1 MNQMKTLLSVL
12 MLAATLHAQPI
23 QVGGM
28 DVLRLE
34 RKATSQG
41 RKLEF
46 LAVTLLPGRGMNT
59 FQITANI
66 PGKGETPLLKSP
78 SLQEAA
84 QQMTGDGKDRWGVLN
99 HSFGGAFLI
108 PFASRI
114 TGDVAPD
121 GHSLT
126 TRWQGKTI
134 TLPLASGTYA
144 THGLLNLEK
153 VQVLKTRKTEDGE
166 TVTGVVHAGD
176 FGGRWLSKTDL
187 HFTIALTGRAVDISI
202 TAKNAG
208 DISEPM
214 GFGWHPYFAIP
225 SGDRAQ
231 VRLHVPA
238 SRRALVNDTDARTT
252 GEFQSVAGTDFDFR
266 SPQGSELRDSVNV
279 NFSGLDRNSAA
290 CLIDPKFNYGLRVR
304 ALSPHIQTLQ
314 IYSPKNNTFVAIEDQ
329 FNYPDP
335 WGAEWKGMDTGMVTL
350 RPRQSVTWR
359 VRLELFPPQQS
370 SKKRGPVASSN
381 Q

>member
-1 MNQMKTLLSVL
+1 MRILLWLLLLVT
-12 MLAATLHAQPI
+12 TLHAEPI

-28 DVLRLE
+28 DVFRLE
-34 RKATSQG
+34 RKATGQG

-46 LAVTLLPGRGMNT
+46 LSVTLLPGRGMNT
-59 FQITANI
+59 FQITANL
-66 PGKGETPLLKSP
+66 PVKGETALLKSP
-78 SLQEAA
+78 SLEEAA
-84 QQMTGDGKDRWGVLN
+84 QQMTGDGKDQGGVLN

-114 TGDVAPD
+114 TGEVAPD

-153 VQVLKTRKTEDGE
+153 VQDLKTHRTKDGE

-187 HFTIALTGRAVDISI
+187 HFTIALTGVVVDISI
-202 TAKNAG
+202 TAKNVG
-208 DISEPM
+208 DLSEPM

-225 SGDRAQ
+225 SGDRTQ
-231 VRLHVPA
+231 VQLHVPA
-238 SRRALVNDTDARTT
+238 SRRALVNGTDARTT

-266 SPQGSELRDSVNV
+266 SPQGSGLKDSINV
-279 NFSGLDRNSAA
+279 NLSGLDRNFAA
-290 CLIDPKFNYGLRVR
+290 WLIDPKSNYGLRVR

-314 IYSPKNNTFVAIEDQ
+314 VYSPKNSAFVAIEDQ

-335 WGAEWKGMDTGMVTL
+335 WGAEWKDIDTGMVAL
-350 RPRQSVTWR
+350 RPGQSVTWR
-359 VRLELFPPQQS
+359 VRLELFQPQRPN
-370 SKKRGPVASSN
+370 KK
-381 Q
+381 

>member
-1 MNQMKTLLSVL
+1 MRTLLSVL
-12 MLAATLHAQPI
+12 LLATTLHAQPI

-34 RKATSQG
+34 RTPTSHG

-46 LAVTLLPGRGMNT
+46 LSLTLFPGRGMNT
-59 FQITANI
+59 FQITANL
-66 PGKGETPLLKSP
+66 PGKGEIALLKSP
-78 SLQEAA
+78 SLEEAA
-84 QQMTGDGKDRWGVLN
+84 QQMTGEGKDKWGVLN

-114 TGDVAPD
+114 TGEVAPD

-134 TLPLASGTYA
+134 TLPLASGAYA

-153 VQVLKTRKTEDGE
+153 VQDLKTRKTKDGE

-176 FGGRWLSKTDL
+176 FGGHWLSKTDL
-187 HFTIALTGRAVDISI
+187 HFTIALTGDAVDIGI
-202 TAKNAG
+202 TAVNVGA
-208 DISEPM
+208 ISEPM

-231 VRLHVPA
+231 ARLHVPA

-252 GEFQSVAGTDFDFR
+252 GEFQSVAGTDLDFR
-266 SPQGSELRDSVNV
+266 SAEGSVLKDSINV
-279 NFSGLDRNSAA
+279 NFSGLDRNFAA
-290 CLIDPKFNYGLRVR
+290 WLIDPKSNYGLRVR

-350 RPRQSVTWR
+350 RPEQSVSWR
-359 VRLELFPPQQS
+359 VRLELFAPQRAN
-370 SKKRGPVASSN
+370 KK
-381 Q
+381 